1 MTELAVHIREGVMRR
16 SAGIAA
22 VGLSAALAALA
33 IYRLFPTFTGSGADM
48 ANHYALVYWF
58 SHHWLSPAHNAAMQ
72 PLEGSPVV
80 AQFVAGL
87 LGRGLGSPFRGMQL
101 EALASV
107 ALIWWAIAA
116 LLSMLPGRRRWVAL
130 VALAVIL
137 TLDTSHGPLQLDV
150 HGFEIVT
157 NFFLAQIVA
166 QIAFW
171 WLALFLVR
179 RKLSGHTYLSS
190 AVPIAVV
197 AVLLTYVHGVP
208 AVELLMLVG
217 CVSAAEV
224 VERWRRRQRAV
235 KSYLAPVVLPAL
247 TAIAMVLSPP
257 FRAQRSFSANN
268 GFLHVPF
275 LPTVVDYVGVAL
287 GVGLLSLRLLVLSRR
302 RRYDAAT
309 TAVVEV
315 LAFVGGAIAL
325 SCVVQAAALS
335 VGLGSQYAVK
345 KYIFGLLTVL
355 VLDACVLA
363 AVRVP
368 LDATHAL
375 RPRTAARF
383 VAVGA
388 LTALA
393 MLSVGSHRGG
403 DYSVSRITS
412 LERDVGAV
420 ADDAHIERKGN
431 DYAVGLPHAD
441 SWLNYMFSISI
452 LGASMTRA
460 ETFLLG
466 GDALDAPPRQV
477 VTASNS
483 AYDRRACR
491 TFGPRDGLAVVKGAC
506 VSRAFTACGKV
517 NSSTRVC
524 SRVSPLG
531 GANPARRGYC
541 LNGRFLL
548 LELAN
553 FIAGKGLTC
562 GPPPAGFVRR
572 GFATAAMQVPPGIY
586 PYYAP

>member
-1 MTELAVHIREGVMRR
+1 MTELAVHVRQGVMRR
-16 SAGIAA
+16 PASIAA
-22 VGLSAALAALA
+22 VVWSAALAALA
-33 IYRLFPTFTGSGADM
+33 INRLFPTFTGSGADM

-58 SHHWLSPAHNAAMQ
+58 SHHWLPPTHNAAML
-72 PLEGSPVV
+72 PLEGSPV
-80 AQFVAGL
+80 ASQFVAAL

-130 VALAVIL
+130 AALGVIL

-166 QIAFW
+166 QTAFW
-171 WLALFLVR
+171 WLAFFLVR
-179 RKLSGHTYLSS
+179 RKLSGHTHLSS
-190 AVPIAVV
+190 AVPVAVA

-217 CVSAAEV
+217 CLSAAEAV
-224 VERWRRRQRAV
+224 DRWRRRHRTV

-247 TAIAMVLSPP
+247 TAIAMILSPP
-257 FRAQRSFSANN
+257 FRAQRSFAANN
-268 GFLHVPF
+268 GFLEVPY
-275 LPTVVDYVGVAL
+275 LTGVLEYVGIAL
-287 GVGLLSLRLLVLSRR
+287 GVGLVSWRLLALSGR

-309 TAVVEV
+309 AAVLEV
-315 LAFVGGAIAL
+315 VAFAGIAIAL
-325 SCVVQAAALS
+325 SCVVQTVALA
-335 VGLGSQYAVK
+335 VGQGSQYAVK

-355 VLDACVLA
+355 VIDACVLA
-363 AVRVP
+363 AVLVP
-368 LDATHAL
+368 LDATRVL
-375 RPRTAARF
+375 RPRTAVRF
-383 VAVGA
+383 FAVGT

-431 DYAVGLPHAD
+431 DYAVELPHAD

-460 ETFLLG
+460 DSFLLQ
-466 GDALDAPPRQV
+466 GDALHSPPRQV

-483 AYDRRACR
+483 AYGRRACR
-491 TFGPRDGLAVVKGAC
+491 TFGPRDGLVVVKGAC
-506 VSRAFTACGKV
+506 PSLPPRA
-517 NSSTRVC
+517 
-524 SRVSPLG
+524 
-531 GANPARRGYC
+531 AR
-541 LNGRFLL
+541 
-548 LELAN
+548 
-553 FIAGKGLTC
+553 
-562 GPPPAGFVRR
+562 
-572 GFATAAMQVPPGIY
+572 
-586 PYYAP
+586 